1 MPRCG
6 CMLRPMF
13 GDPVLDGP
21 KLGRPE
27 LTGPAGR
34 VLLGGVNGRN
44 PPRLFDGADWLIPRW
59 GGMLLEPVFDE
70 LVLAEPKLVRPDPTV
85 AEERELLFG
94 GVKGRNPPRLPFCA
108 DVCTDAGWLP
118 APLVTELFICL
129 PLWNVPALGFCILPV
144 VFVPWNP
151 AD

>member
-1 MPRCG
+1 
-6 CMLRPMF
+6 MF

-44 PPRLFDGADWLIPRW
+44 PPRLFDGVDWLIPRW
-59 GGMLLEPVFDE
+59 GCMLLEPMFDE
-70 LVLAEPKLVRPDPTV
+70 PVFEEPILVRPDPAV
-85 AEERELLFG
+85 EGRVLG
-94 GVKGRNPPRLPFCA
+94 GANGRNPPRLPFGT
-108 DVCTDAGWLP
+108 DVCTDDGWLP
-118 APLVTELFICL
+118 ALLVTGLFICL

-144 VFVPWNP
+144 AFVPWNP